1 MCLLVMFFGVTY
13 IALSKIFY
21 PSVIK
26 HYLHTEMMIYFN
38 CDVLY
43 AEPSVQ
49 GVHYVQLRAAPMSL
63 QVDVPLVFQCLD
75 SSLEVPF

>member
-1 MCLLVMFFGVTY
+1 MCMLVMVFGLTY

-21 PSVIK
+21 PRVIK

-49 GVHYVQLRAAPMSL
+49 GVHYVQLHMCSSH
-63 QVDVPLVFQCLD
+63 VP
-75 SSLEVPF
+75 SG